1 MAAVDIGQQGQ
12 VVASEIATRR
22 ATPDDADELA
32 RLRGVMLLALD
43 ISTGSGGTH
52 GDPHADHADPH
63 ADHAGVHAG
72 AGAAADW
79 HQACAAEL
87 RRRLAEPAD
96 AVAYV
101 VDRPGEPGRLAA
113 SGIGL
118 VRHGLPAPS
127 RFDTRSGY
135 VLSVCTDPEFRG
147 RGFATAIMTS
157 LLGWFTAAGI
167 VKVNLHASQFG
178 VEIYRRLGFTEPRY
192 PELTWRLPPS

>member
-1 MAAVDIGQQGQ
+1 M
-12 VVASEIATRR
+12 ASEVVTRK
-22 ATPDDADELA
+22 ATPDDADELT

-43 ISTGSGGTH
+43 ISI
-52 GDPHADHADPH
+52 DHSAE
-63 ADHAGVHAG
+63 HAGRTG
-72 AGAAADW
+72 GADW

-87 RRRLAEPAD
+87 RRRLADPGE

-118 VRHGLPAPS
+118 VRRGLPAPS

-147 RGFATAIMTS
+147 RGFASAIMTS
-157 LLGWFTAAGI
+157 LLEWFTAAGI
-167 VKVNLHASQFG
+167 TKVDLHASQFG
-178 VEIYRRLGFTEPRY
+178 VEIYRRLGFTEPKY